1 MMPRGSE
8 DADPGAQNRYQF
20 FMMPR
25 GSEDAD
31 PGAQNR
37 YHVVIPVPYFCFN
50 TGTVILHF
58 QADPRPRLKNFYERI
73 HKLKSESKV

>member
-1 MMPRGSE
+1 MPRGSA

>member
-1 MMPRGSE
+1 MRIRARRTVINFFMMPRGSE

-31 PGAQNR
+31 PGAQNL
-37 YHVVIPVPYFCFN
+37 IGALLLF
-50 TGTVILHF
+50 
-58 QADPRPRLKNFYERI
+58 
-73 HKLKSESKV
+73 

>member
-37 YHVVIPVPYFCFN
+37 YFCFN
-50 TGTVILHF
+50 TGTVFLF
-58 QADPRPRLKNFYERI
+58 
-73 HKLKSESKV
+73 

>member
-37 YHVVIPVPYFCFN
+37 YQFFMYIGALLLF
-50 TGTVILHF
+50 
-58 QADPRPRLKNFYERI
+58 
-73 HKLKSESKV
+73 